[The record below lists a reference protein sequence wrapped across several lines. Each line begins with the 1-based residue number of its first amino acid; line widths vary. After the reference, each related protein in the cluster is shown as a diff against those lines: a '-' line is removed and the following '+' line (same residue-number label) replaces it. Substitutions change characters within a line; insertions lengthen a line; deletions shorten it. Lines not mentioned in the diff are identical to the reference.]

1 MAEPAAAGSR
11 ESATNAARQERL
23 LAHLEM
29 LARPRHARWDAL
41 GLLAVRAYISDRLGA
56 LGPVEEHRFRSGID
70 DGTNLILRLPGRQ
83 SELAPLLVA
92 AHYDGPLNSPGA
104 DDNATGVAALLE
116 LAEHWSREA
125 ARRPVWLVA
134 FDQEEWGMLGSAALA
149 ADLMA
154 AGQRLKLMV
163 SLEMLGYTAPE
174 QRYPIAAMG
183 AIYGTRGDFI
193 AVVGNTATAPLLPGL
208 ARRMG
213 RHVPT
218 RVLPVPNKGRSLP
231 DAPQRPLPLLGP
243 RLRRPVDHRHLLSA
257 QSPLPPP
264 QRHDRQPRSA
274 LPGGGH
280 HSGGGGAGWLVKAA
294 ATSERAWW
302 PNSNGSL
309 NRSGPLTMRSG
320 AFGHGASSCHG
331 FAATRWKRT

>member
-231 DAPQRPLPLLGP
+231 DVRLSDHSPFWDLGYDALLITDTSFLRNPHYHRPSDTIDSLDLPFLAA
-243 RLRRPVDHRHLLSA
+243 VITA
-257 QSPLPPP
+257 V
-264 QRHDRQPRSA
+264 A
-274 LPGGGH
+274 
-280 HSGGGGAGWLVKAA
+280 AGLD
-294 ATSERAWW
+294 
-302 PNSNGSL
+302 GL
-309 NRSGPLTMRSG
+309 
-320 AFGHGASSCHG
+320 
-331 FAATRWKRT
+331 